1 LKILFSMI
9 RSPKL
14 CDLFSKAERKRVSK
28 KEMEKV
34 HENSIKVLLD
44 HQFQAEKAD
53 QFVGKVHA

>member
-1 LKILFSMI
+1 MI